1 MKKYIKISLNL
12 LQFYK
17 IDKKLDKI
25 EAEWDIEDN
34 LSREVRLDILDMQV
48 TDLLLQTEKK
58 YRKLQTEEIN
68 FSLDVSRAVNT

>member
-1 MKKYIKISLNL
+1 VKKYIKISLNL